1 MDLADATLM
10 LMTESA
16 GYPSVARLAES
27 AYLELV
33 SGRPAPHHLL
43 SELIR
48 EASDK
53 GVLLDL
59 RVRYSREAYLAMIEP
74 ICKEI
79 GELAPVPPYPRRT
92 ANPSRIDPL
101 TADLGELRDLGYIS

>member
-43 SELIR
+43 
-48 EASDK
+48 
-53 GVLLDL
+53 
-59 RVRYSREAYLAMIEP
+59 
-74 ICKEI
+74 
-79 GELAPVPPYPRRT
+79 APVPPYPRRT